1 MIWRPWIRSARGD
14 LAAVLRLATR
24 PLLEGQQHA
33 WESGGHPGTL
43 LAGAVTRSLL
53 NALAGRAHIRTPA
66 PGELVVMQDGE
77 PLTVFRRMHLD
88 AVGQPAPAGEFR
100 VRFRTRMAPRLNQWF
115 SWLTIPLFSGL
126 PGFRDKTW
134 LVDEATGFS
143 AGIYHW
149 QSVADA
155 ARYARSPALGFM
167 TRRSLPGTASYWVG
181 PAGAD
186 LTRPWPPGQPEP
198 GSRDPA
204 PVNDAAS
211 GPGEDPG
218 LARRPVR
225 EAPGPGDGA
234 ASGSGR

>member
-1 MIWRPWIRSARGD
+1 MIWRAWIRSARGD
-14 LAAVLRLATR
+14 FAAASRLAAR
-24 PLLEGQQHA
+24 PLLDAQQHA

-77 PLTVFRRMHLD
+77 RLTVRRMHLD

-126 PGFRDKTW
+126 PGFCDKTW
-134 LVDEATGFS
+134 LVDDATGFS

-149 QSVADA
+149 QTVADA
-155 ARYARSPALGFM
+155 AWYARSPALGFM

-186 LTRPWPPGQPEP
+186 PTRPWPPGQPEP
-198 GSRDPA
+198 GARDPA
-204 PVNDAAS
+204 PLNDAPS
-211 GPGEDPG
+211 GSGQNLD

-225 EAPGPGDGA
+225 EAPDPGDGA
-234 ASGSGR
+234 AAGSGK